1 MSRVSIPKEFFQN
14 INRNYVISFDIFDAL
29 VDTSCFKPEDIFY
42 LMELDS
48 RVSSVCPNFSKF
60 RMQAE
65 RQVREK
71 ILNKEEITLKDIYEQ
86 FAKIRNFDKK
96 DALLLEM
103 IEVDMEIQ
111 VSKYRPLGKKIYDY
125 ALAQNKKIILI
136 SDANI
141 PEYSIV
147 KILNKNGYTHW
158 DKLYLSSS
166 EQKINIHFSPFKEIL
181 NSYNQKDI
189 LHIGG
194 DKYNSKYQNPM
205 TLGISVISLPNPQN
219 LFLNE
224 SDKFIDL
231 LRLYKSSSDIAASI
245 VLKHIVS
252 SDKGLS
258 FPSDASFANSSFEF
272 GRGILGA
279 LAFMFS
285 HWLKGKCEEHN
296 VRNLFFLS
304 RDGKLFHDAFQLL
317 FPDAG
322 INIRYVFAS
331 RKNNKIINRK
341 SVEVIISELLKA
353 QSDQELLDILK
364 FSFGLTD
371 AESKELL
378 IYEEKKLAYQ
388 QIAETLC
395 AKAELMRKSYFE
407 YLRGYCKTGAIAVVD
422 IGYMGSTQKV
432 ISELFG
438 EDIFGFYLS
447 VDSGIQKNIK
457 AGRFYSFIEEPQ
469 RGNSNIGIVRHRH
482 IYETI
487 LCSNDKSFISMIKD
501 KEDFDIRFSN
511 FNEPNRQGFIESSH
525 KGALIGVKELSKNLS
540 GIAFSPNKIP
550 LFYFDALLNNPNNGM
565 IDIFNG
571 LEFEDNNSRKV
582 VISKDKNFPN
592 SMELWK
598 EAVLFKQG
606 KDLKSFGRWRK
617 VYLFVESVMIYI
629 FSSQRKY
636 KKYRK
641 NRIGYLLD
649 SKSSILRFLAKL

>member
-1 MSRVSIPKEFFQN
+1 MRVEKILCN
-14 INRNYVISFDIFDAL
+14 IQRFNVISFDIFDTL
-29 VDTSCFKPEDIFY
+29 IERTLLTPKDIFL
-42 LMELDS
+42 LMENDP
-48 RVSSVCPNFSKF
+48 RVLSICSNFAIS

-65 RQVREK
+65 RQARV
-71 ILNKEEITLKDIYEQ
+71 LFPLKEEITLREIYEQ
-86 FAKIRNFDKK
+86 LAKLRSLDEG
-96 DALLLEM
+96 DLLSLES
-103 IEVDMEIQ
+103 IEIETELRA
-111 VSKYRPLGKKIYDY
+111 SRPRQIGKKLYEY
-125 ALAQNKKIILI
+125 AVAQSKIII
-136 SDANI
+136 FASDMYL
-141 PEYSIV
+141 PEGSVV
-147 KILNKNGYTHW
+147 KILNKNGFLHW
-158 DKLYLSSS
+158 NKLYLSSS
-166 EQKINIHFSPFKEIL
+166 EGKTKQHFSLFKEIL
-181 NSYNQKDI
+181 NSYSPNEI
-189 LHIGG
+189 LHIG
-194 DKYNSKYQNPM
+194 DNYNSDYQNPRA
-205 TLGISVISLPNPQN
+205 LGISAIYLPNPQN
-219 LFLNE
+219 LFFNE

-231 LRLYKSSSDIAASI
+231 LRLYKNRSDIAASV
-245 VLKHIVS
+245 VLKHIAS

-469 RGNSNIGIVRHRH
+469 RGNSKIGIVRHRH

-501 KEDFDIRFSN
+501 KEDFDIRFSS
-511 FNEPNRQGFIESSH
+511 FNEPNRQRFIESSH
-525 KGALIGVKELSKNLS
+525 KGALIGVKELSKNLA
-540 GIAFSPNKIP
+540 GITFSPNKIP
-550 LFYFDALLNNPNNGM
+550 LFYFDVLLNNPNNGM

-606 KDLKSFGRWRK
+606 KALKSFGRWRK